1 MTNKYVCVND
11 QTCSAKIYVL
21 LFAKFFAFGI
31 FMDRDEFEVSKI
43 AKQSSGPQSRPI
55 KTYVGITSLTL
66 LDDVGPIYI

>member
-43 AKQSSGPQSRPI
+43 AKQSSGP
-55 KTYVGITSLTL
+55 
-66 LDDVGPIYI
+66 